1 MKVKG
6 QKEEEPQLTDSSVFT
21 LASTESSSVCV
32 PWTLSRFSTA
42 APVSVSTGCENIPVI
57 AMENSSSCHQMA
69 GNIRSPS
76 AAECL
81 LLRDNP
87 AMFIF

>member
-1 MKVKG
+1 MRV
-6 QKEEEPQLTDSSVFT
+6 EEEKGVEPRLTDSCVFT

-32 PWTLSRFSTA
+32 PWTFNRFSTA